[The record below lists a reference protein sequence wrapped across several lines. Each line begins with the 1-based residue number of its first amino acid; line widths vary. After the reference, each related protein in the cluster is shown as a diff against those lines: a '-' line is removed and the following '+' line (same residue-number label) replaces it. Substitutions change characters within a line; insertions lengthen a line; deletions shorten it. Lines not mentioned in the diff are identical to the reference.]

1 MDLTSVYAR
10 KRHGRKQMK
19 TNKRY
24 FYDVIL
30 IALLLIVFLSLYFF
44 VYKKDDTGAVAIVYL
59 ENEVI
64 GEYPL
69 SLDGEYSLN
78 GGTNIIKIED
88 GEAYMLYANCPDGWC
103 KNQGK
108 IAILGERITCLP
120 NRVMIVIEGG
130 E

>member
-1 MDLTSVYAR
+1 
-10 KRHGRKQMK
+10 MK